1 MGHGSKRVRPIWPGF
16 IQVLNFTAKP
26 SKKIGLKLAGPS
38 DSTHIASSTFYYM
51 SFFVFS
57 ITSIKI
63 MSIFTFDF
71 LTYLSH
77 TYSSSLQFPL
87 VSLLLLLFFFLIWS
101 PTSFIVQWSPTY
113 FSFFFFYSQPQSLRW
128 SPTYFFFIFFF
139 IRILKVIQYYTTN
152 HNFILFLKKES
163 EI

>member
-1 MGHGSKRVRPIWPGF
+1 MPTRTKIHMGHGSKRVRPIWPGF

-26 SKKIGLKLAGPS
+26 SKKIGLKWASPS
-38 DSTHIASSTFYYM
+38 NSTHIASSTFYYM

-57 ITSIKI
+57 ITSITI

-77 TYSSSLQFPL
+77 TYRSSLQFPL
-87 VSLLLLLFFFLIWS
+87 VSLLLLLLFFLIWS

-113 FSFFFFYSQPQSLRW
+113 FSFFFFIDNLKAYDGPLLI
-128 SPTYFFFIFFF
+128 FLLFIFSFAF
-139 IRILKVIQYYTTN
+139 SK
-152 HNFILFLKKES
+152 
-163 EI
+163 